1 MIFWVKD
8 PLNWSADMKRPLF
21 IFLGFVSLGLGMVGI
36 VVPGLPTTPLVLLA
50 AYFFSRISPRFHRCL
65 LNNRVFGKYIR
76 DYQQNPSISLRT
88 KIISQLMMWSMI
100 LYSVFFLV
108 DFFPAKISII
118 LLGIVGFWYVV
129 IHIPTR
135 KNN

>member
-8 PLNWSADMKRPLF
+8 PLIWSADMKRPLF
-21 IFLGFVSLGLGMVGI
+21 VFLGFVSLGLGMVGI

-50 AYFFSRISPRFHRCL
+50 AYFFSKSSPRFHRWL
-65 LNNRVFGKYIR
+65 LNNRIFGKYIR
-76 DYQQNPSISLRT
+76 NYQQNPSISLRT

-135 KNN
+135 KSN